1 MNYKNEAL
9 RTIKILEHS
18 MSELEAIKRSIA
30 DDYKKEQINN
40 IKTDISFVKSVM
52 LYGVANRN
60 GMFNALRQYTADNMY
75 TFEQAEL
82 SQDIKRIAHEKS
94 EELNE
99 ELGGNY
105 ADDVWGWKWK

>member
-1 MNYKNEAL
+1 
-9 RTIKILEHS
+9 

-40 IKTDISFVKSVM
+40 IKTDISFVTSLI

-60 GMFNALRQYTADNMY
+60 GMFNALRRYTADNMY
-75 TFEQAEL
+75 TFQQAEL
-82 SQDIKRIAHEKS
+82 SQEIKRIAYQSS

-105 ADDVWGWKWK
+105 ADDCWGGKWK